1 MKKSKPQPATMAQA
15 DIRKG
20 TGNIQTY
27 LTEPQGI
34 IKNMNGNIQKLIQ
47 SQAKKAKSAMRVL
60 SRSSADVRNNAL
72 FAMAESIQNSKDKI
86 QESNRIDLEKGEK
99 TGVPAPLMQRLL
111 LDDQKIERMVDN
123 LRQVAALP
131 DPIGEIISMG
141 ERPNG
146 LKIGR
151 VRVPIGVVAVVYES
165 RPDVTVEVSAL
176 CIKSGNGV
184 ILRGGS
190 EAIHSNATLADIL
203 SKTAA
208 AEGVPDAIQFVNTT
222 DRQAVYELI
231 QLPDDVDLIIPRGS
245 NEFVQFLMKKS
256 DVPVLGHAD
265 GICHIYVDEA
275 ADLDMATKI
284 CMNAKVGYKVAVC
297 NAVETL
303 LVHTDA
309 AEQFLPILCDKLQG
323 ADVEIRG
330 CERTQQ
336 IYPTAKPATE
346 EDWRT
351 EYLDYILSVRVV
363 DDMGTAIDHIET
375 YGSHHS
381 DAIITESYSAAQRF
395 LKEVDSAAV
404 YVNASTVFT
413 DGYEFGLGAEVG
425 ISTQKLH
432 SRGPMGLEGLT
443 TYKYIVYGDGQ
454 VRE

>member
-1 MKKSKPQPATMAQA
+1 MSE
-15 DIRKG
+15 
-20 TGNIQTY
+20 NIQ
-27 LTEPQGI
+27 
-34 IKNMNGNIQKLIQ
+34 NMIQ
-47 SQAKKAKSAMRVL
+47 SKARKAKSAMRVL
-60 SRSSADVRNNAL
+60 SRSSADVRNNTL
-72 FAMAESIQNSKDKI
+72 LAMAESLMNAKDKI
-86 QESNRIDLEKGEK
+86 YEANRIDLENGEK
-99 TGVPAPLMQRLL
+99 TGLAAPLMQRLL
-111 LDDQKIERMVDN
+111 IDEKKMERMAAN

-131 DPIGEIISMG
+131 DPIGAVIQMA

-146 LKIGR
+146 LKIGT
-151 VRVPIGVVAVVYES
+151 VRVPIGVVGVVYES

-190 EAIHSNATLADIL
+190 EAIHSNATLARIL
-203 SKTAA
+203 SDTAA
-208 AEGVPDAIQFVNTT
+208 AKGILDAIQFVDTT
-222 DRQAVYELI
+222 DRQAVRELI
-231 QLPDDVDLIIPRGS
+231 RLPEFIDMVIPRGS
-245 NEFVQFLMKKS
+245 NDFVQYLMRES

-275 ADLDMATKI
+275 ADMGMATKL

-303 LVHTDA
+303 LVHEAVA
-309 AEQFLPILCDKLQG
+309 AKYLPTICEQLCN

-330 CERTQQ
+330 CERTRHV
-336 IYPTAKPATE
+336 YPAAKPATE

-351 EYLDYILSVRVV
+351 EYLDYILSIRVI
-363 DDMGTAIDHIET
+363 DSMDTAIDHIER

-381 DAIITESYSAAQRF
+381 DAIITESYSAAARF

-443 TYKYIVYGDGQ
+443 TYKYLVYGNGQ
-454 VRE
+454 IRE

>member
-1 MKKSKPQPATMAQA
+1 ME
-15 DIRKG
+15 R
-20 TGNIQTY
+20 NIQH
-27 LTEPQGI
+27 
-34 IKNMNGNIQKLIQ
+34 MIQTK
-47 SQAKKAKSAMRVL
+47 AKKAKAAMRIL
-60 SRSSADVRNNAL
+60 SRSSADIRNNAL
-72 FAMAESIQNSKDKI
+72 LAMAENILKSKDEI
-86 QESNRIDLEKGEK
+86 QEVNRFDLENGKK
-99 TGVPAPLMQRLL
+99 TELAAPLMQRLL
-111 LDDQKIERMVDN
+111 IDDPKIERMADN

-131 DPIGEIISMG
+131 DPIGEVISMR

-146 LKIGR
+146 LKIGT
-151 VRVPIGVVAVVYES
+151 VRVPIGVVGVVYES

-190 EAIHSNATLADIL
+190 EAIHSNTILARIL
-203 SKTAA
+203 SDTAA
-208 AEGVPDAIQFVNTT
+208 AEGVPNAIQFVDTT
-222 DRQAVYELI
+222 DRQAVYALI
-231 QLPDDVDLIIPRGS
+231 RLPEYIDLVIPRGS
-245 NEFVQFLMKKS
+245 NEFVQFLMRES
-256 DVPVLGHAD
+256 DIPVLGHAD

-275 ADLDMATKI
+275 ADLEMATKL
-284 CMNAKVGYKVAVC
+284 CMNAKVGYKVGVC

-303 LVHTDA
+303 LVHEA
-309 AEQFLPILCDKLQG
+309 VAKKYLPIIYDALQD
-323 ADVEIRG
+323 AEVEIRG

-336 IYPTAKPATE
+336 VCPTAKPATE

-351 EYLDYILSVRVV
+351 EYLDYILSIRVV
-363 DDMGTAIDHIET
+363 DSMDAAIDHIET

-381 DAIITESYSAAQRF
+381 DAIITESYSAAERF

-443 TYKYIVYGDGQ
+443 SYKYIIYGDGQ
-454 VRE
+454 VRA

>member
-1 MKKSKPQPATMAQA
+1 MNE
-15 DIRKG
+15 
-20 TGNIQTY
+20 NI
-27 LTEPQGI
+27 PS
-34 IKNMNGNIQKLIQ
+34 MIQ
-47 SQAKKAKSAMRVL
+47 SKARKAKSAMRIL
-60 SRSSADVRNNAL
+60 SRSSADIRNNAL
-72 FAMAESIQNSKDKI
+72 LAMAENLLKSRREIQAVN
-86 QESNRIDLEKGEK
+86 QIDLENGEK
-99 TGVPAPLMQRLL
+99 TGVPKPLMQRLL
-111 LDDQKIERMVDN
+111 LDDKKIDRMADN

-131 DPIGEIISMG
+131 DPIGEVISMR

-146 LKIGR
+146 LKIGT
-151 VRVPIGVVAVVYES
+151 VRVPIGVVGVIYES

-190 EAIHSNATLADIL
+190 EAIRSNTILADIL
-203 SKTAA
+203 GDTAA
-208 AEGVPDAIQFVNTT
+208 KEGVPDAIQFVETI

-231 QLPDDVDLIIPRGS
+231 RLPDYVDLVIPRGS
-245 NEFVQFLMKKS
+245 NEFVQKLMRES
-256 DVPVLGHAD
+256 AVPVLGHAD

-275 ADLDMATKI
+275 ADLDMATKL
-284 CMNAKVGYKVAVC
+284 CMNAKVGYKVGVC

-303 LVHTDA
+303 LVHETV
-309 AEQFLPILCDKLQG
+309 AEEYLPNICDNLQSE
-323 ADVEIRG
+323 DVEIRG

-336 IYPTAKPATE
+336 IISLAKPATE
-346 EDWRT
+346 EDWQT
-351 EYLDYILSVRVV
+351 EYLDYILSIRVV
-363 DDMGTAIDHIET
+363 DSMDSAIDHIEM

-381 DAIITESYSAAQRF
+381 DAIITESYSAAERF

-443 TYKYIVYGDGQ
+443 SYKYIIYGDGQ

>member
-1 MKKSKPQPATMAQA
+1 MSE
-15 DIRKG
+15 
-20 TGNIQTY
+20 NIQ
-27 LTEPQGI
+27 
-34 IKNMNGNIQKLIQ
+34 NMIQ
-47 SQAKKAKSAMRVL
+47 SKAKKAKAAMRVL
-60 SRSSADVRNNAL
+60 SRSSADIRNNAL
-72 FAMAESIQNSKDKI
+72 LAMAENILKAKDEI
-86 QESNRIDLEKGEK
+86 QEVNRFDLENGKK
-99 TGVPAPLMQRLL
+99 TELAAPLMQRLL
-111 LDDQKIERMVDN
+111 IDDQKIERMADN

-131 DPIGEIISMG
+131 DPIGEVISMG

-146 LKIGR
+146 LKIGT
-151 VRVPIGVVAVVYES
+151 VRVPIGVVGVVYES

-190 EAIHSNATLADIL
+190 EAIHSNTILARIL
-203 SKTAA
+203 SDTAA
-208 AEGVPDAIQFVNTT
+208 AEGVPDAIQFVDTT

-231 QLPDDVDLIIPRGS
+231 RLPEYIDLVIPRGS
-245 NEFVQFLMKKS
+245 NEFVQFLMRES
-256 DVPVLGHAD
+256 DIPVLGHAD

-275 ADLDMATKI
+275 ADLEMATKL
-284 CMNAKVGYKVAVC
+284 CMNAKVGYKVGVC

-303 LVHTDA
+303 LVHEAVAEEYLTVICDA
-309 AEQFLPILCDKLQG
+309 LEDAE
-323 ADVEIRG
+323 VEIRG
-330 CERTQQ
+330 CDRTQQ
-336 IYPTAKPATE
+336 IYAAAKPANE

-351 EYLDYILSVRVV
+351 EYLDYILSIRIV
-363 DDMGTAIDHIET
+363 DSMDTAIDHIET

-381 DAIITESYSAAQRF
+381 DAIITESYSAAERF

-443 TYKYIVYGDGQ
+443 SYKYIIYGDGQ

>member
-1 MKKSKPQPATMAQA
+1 MNEN
-15 DIRKG
+15 IR
-20 TGNIQTY
+20 
-27 LTEPQGI
+27 
-34 IKNMNGNIQKLIQ
+34 NMIQ
-47 SQAKKAKSAMRVL
+47 SKARKAKSAMRIL
-60 SRSSADVRNNAL
+60 SRSSADIRNNAL
-72 FAMAESIQNSKDKI
+72 LAMAENLLKSKREIQTVN
-86 QESNRIDLEKGEK
+86 QIDLENGEK
-99 TGVPAPLMQRLL
+99 TGVPKPLMQRLL
-111 LDDQKIERMVDN
+111 LDDKKIDRMADN
-123 LRQVAALP
+123 MRQVAALP
-131 DPIGEIISMG
+131 DPIGEVINMG

-146 LKIGR
+146 LKIGT
-151 VRVPIGVVAVVYES
+151 VRVPIGVVGVIYES

-190 EAIHSNATLADIL
+190 EAIHSNTFLADIL
-203 SKTAA
+203 GDTAA
-208 AEGVPDAIQFVNTT
+208 KEGVPDAIQFVDTV

-231 QLPDDVDLIIPRGS
+231 RLPDYVDLVIPRGS
-245 NEFVQFLMKKS
+245 NEFVQKLMRES
-256 DVPVLGHAD
+256 AVPVLGHAD

-275 ADLDMATKI
+275 ADLDMANNL

-303 LVHTDA
+303 LVHEVV
-309 AEQFLPILCDKLQG
+309 AEEYLPKICTNLLSE
-323 ADVEIRG
+323 DVEIRG

-336 IYPTAKPATE
+336 IVSSAKPATD

-351 EYLDYILSVRVV
+351 EYLDYILSIRVV
-363 DDMGTAIDHIET
+363 DSMDTAIDHIEM

-381 DAIITESYSAAQRF
+381 DAIITESYSAAERF

-443 TYKYIVYGDGQ
+443 SYKYIIYGDGQ
-454 VRE
+454 MRE

>member
-1 MKKSKPQPATMAQA
+1 MSE
-15 DIRKG
+15 
-20 TGNIQTY
+20 NIQ
-27 LTEPQGI
+27 
-34 IKNMNGNIQKLIQ
+34 NSIQ
-47 SQAKKAKSAMRVL
+47 SKARKAKSAMRVL
-60 SRSSADVRNNAL
+60 SRSSVDVRNNAL
-72 FAMAESIQNSKDKI
+72 LAMAESLLHAKDKI
-86 QESNRIDLEKGEK
+86 QAANRIDLGDGEK
-99 TGVPAPLMQRLL
+99 TGLAAPLMQRLL
-111 LDDQKIERMVDN
+111 LDDKKIERMADN

-131 DPIGEIISMG
+131 DPIGAVISMG

-146 LKIGR
+146 LKIGT
-151 VRVPIGVVAVVYES
+151 VRVPIGVVGVVYES

-190 EAIHSNATLADIL
+190 EAIHSNATLARIL
-203 SKTAA
+203 SDTAA
-208 AEGVPDAIQFVNTT
+208 AAGIPDAIQFVDTT
-222 DRQAVYELI
+222 DRQAVRELI
-231 QLPDDVDLIIPRGS
+231 RLPEYIDMVIPRGS
-245 NEFVQFLMKKS
+245 NEFVQYLMRES

-275 ADLDMATKI
+275 ADLRMATKL

-303 LVHTDA
+303 LVHEA
-309 AEQFLPILCDKLQG
+309 VAERYLPTLCEQLRA
-323 ADVEIRG
+323 ADVEVRG
-330 CERTQQ
+330 CENTCQV
-336 IYPTAKPATE
+336 YPAAKPATE
-346 EDWRT
+346 TDWRT
-351 EYLDYILSVRVV
+351 EYLDYILSIRVV
-363 DDMGTAIDHIET
+363 DSMDTAIDHIER

-381 DAIITESYSAAQRF
+381 DAIVTESYTAAERF

-443 TYKYIVYGDGQ
+443 TYKYIIYGNGQ
-454 VRE
+454 IRL

>member
-1 MKKSKPQPATMAQA
+1 MDK
-15 DIRKG
+15 
-20 TGNIQTY
+20 NIQH
-27 LTEPQGI
+27 
-34 IKNMNGNIQKLIQ
+34 MIQTKAQ
-47 SQAKKAKSAMRVL
+47 KAKAAMRIL
-60 SRSSADVRNNAL
+60 SRSSADIRNNTL
-72 FAMAESIQNSKDKI
+72 LMMAENILKAKDDI
-86 QESNRIDLEKGEK
+86 QEVNRFDLENGKK
-99 TGVPAPLMQRLL
+99 TELAAPLMQRLL
-111 LDDQKIERMVDN
+111 IDDPKIERMADN

-131 DPIGEIISMG
+131 DPIGEVISMG
-141 ERPNG
+141 ERPNR
-146 LKIGR
+146 LKIGT
-151 VRVPIGVVAVVYES
+151 VRVPIGVVGVVYES

-190 EAIHSNATLADIL
+190 EAIHSNTILARIL
-203 SKTAA
+203 SDTAA
-208 AEGVPDAIQFVNTT
+208 AEGVPDAIQFVDTT

-231 QLPDDVDLIIPRGS
+231 RLPEYIDLVIPRGS
-245 NEFVQFLMKKS
+245 NEFVQFLMRES
-256 DVPVLGHAD
+256 DIPVLGHAD

-275 ADLDMATKI
+275 ADLEMATKL
-284 CMNAKVGYKVAVC
+284 CMNAKVGYKVGVC

-303 LVHTDA
+303 LVHKA
-309 AEQFLPILCDKLQG
+309 VAEKYLPIICGALQD
-323 ADVEIRG
+323 AEVEIRG
-330 CERTQQ
+330 CEHTHQ
-336 IYPTAKPATE
+336 IYPAAKPATE

-351 EYLDYILSVRVV
+351 EYLDYILSIRVV
-363 DDMGTAIDHIET
+363 DSMDTAIDHIET

-381 DAIITESYSAAQRF
+381 DAIITESYSAAERF

-443 TYKYIVYGDGQ
+443 SYKYIIYGDGQ

>member
-1 MKKSKPQPATMAQA
+1 MSE
-15 DIRKG
+15 
-20 TGNIQTY
+20 NIQ
-27 LTEPQGI
+27 E
-34 IKNMNGNIQKLIQ
+34 MIQ

-60 SRSSADVRNNAL
+60 SRSSADIRNNAL
-72 FAMAESIQNSKDKI
+72 LAMAESLQASKDKI
-86 QESNRIDLEKGEK
+86 QAANRMDLENGEK
-99 TGVPAPLMQRLL
+99 TGVPAPLMERLL
-111 LDDQKIERMVDN
+111 IDDKKIERMVDN

-131 DPIGEIISMG
+131 DPIGSIISMG

-146 LKIGR
+146 LKIGT

-190 EAIHSNATLADIL
+190 EAIHSNATLARIL
-203 SKTAA
+203 RDTAA
-208 AEGVPDAIQFVNTT
+208 AEGVPDAIQFVDTT

-231 QLPDDVDLIIPRGS
+231 RLPDYVDLVIPRGS
-245 NEFVQFLMKKS
+245 NAFVQFLMKKS

-265 GICHIYVDEA
+265 GICHIYVDKA
-275 ADLDMATKI
+275 ADLEMANNI

-297 NAVETL
+297 NALETL
-303 LVHTDA
+303 LVHADT
-309 AEQFLPILCDKLQG
+309 AEKFLPAFCETLQDS
-323 ADVEIRG
+323 DVEIRG

-336 IYPTAKPATE
+336 LYPTAKPATE

-351 EYLDYILSVRVV
+351 EYLDYILSIRVV
-363 DDMGTAIDHIET
+363 DNIETAIDHIET

-381 DAIITESYSAAQRF
+381 DAIITESYSTAQRF

-454 VRE
+454 IRE

>member
-1 MKKSKPQPATMAQA
+1 
-15 DIRKG
+15 
-20 TGNIQTY
+20 
-27 LTEPQGI
+27 
-34 IKNMNGNIQKLIQ
+34 
-47 SQAKKAKSAMRVL
+47 
-60 SRSSADVRNNAL
+60 
-72 FAMAESIQNSKDKI
+72 
-86 QESNRIDLEKGEK
+86 
-99 TGVPAPLMQRLL
+99 MQRLL

-131 DPIGEIISMG
+131 DPIGEVISMG

-190 EAIHSNATLADIL
+190 EAIHSNATLAEIL
-203 SKTAA
+203 SETAA

-303 LVHTDA
+303 LGPYQCRRASFSLFSATSYRA
-309 AEQFLPILCDKLQG
+309 QMSKS
-323 ADVEIRG
+323 ADVNEHSKSIRQRNPQLKKTG
-330 CERTQQ
+330 GQNTS
-336 IYPTAKPATE
+336 IISYPFE
-346 EDWRT
+346 
-351 EYLDYILSVRVV
+351 L
-363 DDMGTAIDHIET
+363 
-375 YGSHHS
+375 
-381 DAIITESYSAAQRF
+381 
-395 LKEVDSAAV
+395 
-404 YVNASTVFT
+404 
-413 DGYEFGLGAEVG
+413 
-425 ISTQKLH
+425 
-432 SRGPMGLEGLT
+432 
-443 TYKYIVYGDGQ
+443 
-454 VRE
+454 

>member
-1 MKKSKPQPATMAQA
+1 
-15 DIRKG
+15 
-20 TGNIQTY
+20 
-27 LTEPQGI
+27 
-34 IKNMNGNIQKLIQ
+34 MNGNIQELIQ

-60 SRSSADVRNNAL
+60 SRSSADIRNHAL
-72 FAMAESIQNSKDKI
+72 LAMAENLLNSKDKI
-86 QESNRIDLEKGEK
+86 QAANRIDLENGEK

-111 LDDQKIERMVDN
+111 IDDKKIERMVDN

-131 DPIGEIISMG
+131 DPIGSVISMG

-146 LKIGR
+146 LKIGT

-190 EAIHSNATLADIL
+190 EAIHSNATLARIL
-203 SKTAA
+203 SDTAA
-208 AEGVPDAIQFVNTT
+208 AEGVPDAIQFVDTT

-231 QLPDDVDLIIPRGS
+231 CLPDDIDLVIPRGS
-245 NEFVQFLMKKS
+245 NEFVQFLMKES

-265 GICHIYVDEA
+265 GICHIYVDKA
-275 ADLDMATKI
+275 ADLEMANKI

-303 LVHTDA
+303 LVHA
-309 AEQFLPILCDKLQG
+309 ATAEKFLPAFCKTLQ
-323 ADVEIRG
+323 DSDIEIRG
-330 CERTQQ
+330 CKRTQQ
-336 IYPTAKPATE
+336 LYPATKPATE

-351 EYLDYILSVRVV
+351 EYLDYILSIRVV
-363 DDMGTAIDHIET
+363 DDIETAIDHIET

-381 DAIITESYSAAQRF
+381 DAIITESYSASQRF

-454 VRE
+454 IRE

>member
-1 MKKSKPQPATMAQA
+1 MNE
-15 DIRKG
+15 
-20 TGNIQTY
+20 NIQH
-27 LTEPQGI
+27 
-34 IKNMNGNIQKLIQ
+34 MIQLK
-47 SQAKKAKSAMRVL
+47 AKKAKAAMRIL
-60 SRSSADVRNNAL
+60 SRSSADIRNNAL
-72 FAMAESIQNSKDKI
+72 LAMSENILKAKDDI
-86 QESNRIDLEKGEK
+86 QEVNRYDLENGEK
-99 TGVPAPLMQRLL
+99 TGLEKPLMQRLL
-111 LDDQKIERMVDN
+111 LDDRKIARMADN

-131 DPIGEIISMG
+131 DPLGEVISMG

-151 VRVPIGVVAVVYES
+151 VRVPIGVVGVVYES

-190 EAIHSNATLADIL
+190 EAIHSNNILASIL
-203 SKTAA
+203 SDTAA
-208 AEGVPDAIQFVNTT
+208 KEGVPDAIQFVDTT

-231 QLPDDVDLIIPRGS
+231 RLPEYIDLVIPRGS
-245 NEFVQFLMKKS
+245 NEFVQKLMRES
-256 DVPVLGHAD
+256 VIPVLGHAD

-275 ADLDMATKI
+275 ADLEMASKI
-284 CMNAKVGYKVAVC
+284 CLNAKVGYKVAVC
-297 NAVETL
+297 NALETL
-303 LVHTDA
+303 LVHTDVA
-309 AEQFLPILCDKLQG
+309 DTFLPDFCESLQEQN
-323 ADVEIRG
+323 VEVRG
-330 CERTQQ
+330 CPKTQQ
-336 IYPTAKPATE
+336 IVPTAKPATE

-351 EYLDYILSVRVV
+351 EYLDYILSIRVV
-363 DDMGTAIDHIET
+363 DDIDTAIDHIET

-381 DAIITESYSAAQRF
+381 DAIITESYSASQRF

-443 TYKYIVYGDGQ
+443 SYKYIIYGDGQ

>member
-1 MKKSKPQPATMAQA
+1 MNK
-15 DIRKG
+15 DIQ
-20 TGNIQTY
+20 NIIQT
-27 LTEPQGI
+27 
-34 IKNMNGNIQKLIQ
+34 K
-47 SQAKKAKSAMRVL
+47 AKKAKSAMRVL
-60 SRSSADVRNNAL
+60 SRSSADIRNSAL
-72 FAMAESIQNSKDKI
+72 FAMAENLLNAKDVI
-86 QESNRIDLEKGEK
+86 QEANCIDLEKGEE
-99 TGVPAPLMQRLL
+99 TGLEKPLMQRLL
-111 LDDQKIERMVDN
+111 LDDKKIERMADN

-131 DPIGEIISMG
+131 DPIGDVISMG

-151 VRVPIGVVAVVYES
+151 VRVPIGVVGVVYES

-190 EAIHSNATLADIL
+190 EAIRSNTILASLL
-203 SKTAA
+203 SDTAA
-208 AEGVPDAIQFVNTT
+208 KQGVPDAIQFVDTT

-231 QLPDDVDLIIPRGS
+231 RLPEYIDLVIPRGS
-245 NEFVQFLMKKS
+245 NEFVQFLMRES

-265 GICHIYVDEA
+265 GICHIYVDA
-275 ADLDMATKI
+275 DADLEMATKL
-284 CMNAKVGYKVAVC
+284 CMNAKVGYKVGVC
-297 NAVETL
+297 NAIETL
-303 LVHTDA
+303 LVHEQV
-309 AEQFLPILCDKLQG
+309 AEKYLPSICEKLQK

-330 CERTQQ
+330 CNQTRNIFPEAG
-336 IYPTAKPATE
+336 TASE

-363 DDMGTAIDHIET
+363 GSMEEAIDHIEE

-381 DAIITESYSAAQRF
+381 DAIITESYHAAERF

-443 TYKYIVYGDGQ
+443 SYKYIVYGNGQ

>member
-1 MKKSKPQPATMAQA
+1 MNEN
-15 DIRKG
+15 IR
-20 TGNIQTY
+20 
-27 LTEPQGI
+27 
-34 IKNMNGNIQKLIQ
+34 NMIQ
-47 SQAKKAKSAMRVL
+47 SKARKAKSAMRIL
-60 SRSSADVRNNAL
+60 SRSSADIRNNAL
-72 FAMAESIQNSKDKI
+72 LAMAENLLKSRREIQTVN
-86 QESNRIDLEKGEK
+86 QIDLENGEK
-99 TGVPAPLMQRLL
+99 TGVPKPLMQRLL
-111 LDDQKIERMVDN
+111 LDDKKIDRMADN

-131 DPIGEIISMG
+131 DPIGEVISMR

-146 LKIGR
+146 LKIGT
-151 VRVPIGVVAVVYES
+151 VRVPIGVVGVIYES

-190 EAIHSNATLADIL
+190 EAIRSNTILADIL
-203 SKTAA
+203 GDTAA
-208 AEGVPDAIQFVNTT
+208 KEGVPDAIQFVDTI

-231 QLPDDVDLIIPRGS
+231 NLPDYVDLVIPRGS
-245 NEFVQFLMKKS
+245 NEFVQKLMRES
-256 DVPVLGHAD
+256 AVPVLGHAD

-275 ADLDMATKI
+275 ADLDMANKL
-284 CMNAKVGYKVAVC
+284 CMNAKVGYKVGVC

-303 LVHTDA
+303 LVHEA
-309 AEQFLPILCDKLQG
+309 VAEAYLPEICTNLKG
-323 ADVEIRG
+323 EDVEIRG

-336 IYPTAKPATE
+336 IVSSVKPATE

-351 EYLDYILSVRVV
+351 EYLDYILSIRVV
-363 DDMGTAIDHIET
+363 DSMDTAIDHIEM

-381 DAIITESYSAAQRF
+381 DAIITESYSAAERF

-443 TYKYIVYGDGQ
+443 SYKYIIYGDGQ

>member
-1 MKKSKPQPATMAQA
+1 MSE
-15 DIRKG
+15 
-20 TGNIQTY
+20 NIQ
-27 LTEPQGI
+27 
-34 IKNMNGNIQKLIQ
+34 NMIQ
-47 SQAKKAKSAMRVL
+47 SKARKAKSAMRVL
-60 SRSSADVRNNAL
+60 SRSSVDVRNNAL
-72 FAMAESIQNSKDKI
+72 LAMAESLLNAKDKI
-86 QESNRIDLEKGEK
+86 QAANQIDLGDGEK
-99 TGVPAPLMQRLL
+99 TGLAAPLMQRLL
-111 LDDQKIERMVDN
+111 IDDKKIERMADN

-131 DPIGEIISMG
+131 DPIGAVISMG

-146 LKIGR
+146 LKIGT
-151 VRVPIGVVAVVYES
+151 VRVPIGVVGVVYES

-190 EAIHSNATLADIL
+190 EAIHSNATLARIL
-203 SKTAA
+203 SDTAA
-208 AEGVPDAIQFVNTT
+208 SAGIPEAIQFVDTT
-222 DRQAVYELI
+222 DRQAVRELI
-231 QLPDDVDLIIPRGS
+231 RLPEFIDLVIPRGS
-245 NEFVQFLMKKS
+245 NEFVQYLMRKS
-256 DVPVLGHAD
+256 EVPVLGHAD

-275 ADLDMATKI
+275 ADLGMATKL

-303 LVHTDA
+303 LVHETV
-309 AEQFLPILCDKLQG
+309 AEQYLPVICEQLHK
-323 ADVEIRG
+323 ADVEVRG
-330 CERTQQ
+330 CERTHQ

-346 EDWRT
+346 TDWRT
-351 EYLDYILSVRVV
+351 EYLDYILSIRVV
-363 DDMGTAIDHIET
+363 DSMDTAIDHIET

-381 DAIITESYSAAQRF
+381 DAIITESYAAAERF

-443 TYKYIVYGDGQ
+443 TYKYIIYGNGQ
-454 VRE
+454 IRE

>member
-1 MKKSKPQPATMAQA
+1 MNK
-15 DIRKG
+15 DIQK
-20 TGNIQTY
+20 NIQT
-27 LTEPQGI
+27 
-34 IKNMNGNIQKLIQ
+34 K
-47 SQAKKAKSAMRVL
+47 AKKAKSAMRVL
-60 SRSSADVRNNAL
+60 SRSSADIRNSAL
-72 FAMAESIQNSKDKI
+72 LAMAENLLNAKDVI
-86 QESNRIDLEKGEK
+86 QEANHIDLEKGEE
-99 TGVPAPLMQRLL
+99 TGLEKPLMQRLL
-111 LDDQKIERMVDN
+111 LDNKKIERMADN

-131 DPIGEIISMG
+131 DPIGDVISMG

-151 VRVPIGVVAVVYES
+151 VRVPIGVVGVVYES

-190 EAIHSNATLADIL
+190 EAIRSNTILASLL
-203 SKTAA
+203 SDTAA
-208 AEGVPDAIQFVNTT
+208 KQGVPDAIQFVDTT

-231 QLPDDVDLIIPRGS
+231 RLPEYIDLVIPRGS
-245 NEFVQFLMKKS
+245 NEFVQFLMRES

-265 GICHIYVDEA
+265 GICHIYVDED
-275 ADLDMATKI
+275 ADLEMATKL
-284 CMNAKVGYKVAVC
+284 CMNAKVGYKVGVC
-297 NAVETL
+297 NAIETL
-303 LVHTDA
+303 LVHEHI
-309 AEQFLPILCDKLQG
+309 AEKYLPAICEKLQK

-330 CERTQQ
+330 CNQTRNIFPDART
-336 IYPTAKPATE
+336 ASD

-363 DDMGTAIDHIET
+363 GSMEEAIDHIEE

-381 DAIITESYSAAQRF
+381 DAIITESYHAAERF

-443 TYKYIVYGDGQ
+443 SYKYIVYGNGQ
-454 VRE
+454 IRE

>member
-1 MKKSKPQPATMAQA
+1 MNE
-15 DIRKG
+15 
-20 TGNIQTY
+20 NIQ
-27 LTEPQGI
+27 ER
-34 IKNMNGNIQKLIQ
+34 IQ

-60 SRSSADVRNNAL
+60 SRSSADVRNHTL
-72 FAMAESIQNSKDKI
+72 LAMAESLQNAKDKI
-86 QESNRIDLEKGEK
+86 QAANRIDLENGEK
-99 TGVPAPLMQRLL
+99 TGLAAPLMQRLL
-111 LDDQKIERMVDN
+111 IDDKKLERMVDN

-131 DPIGEIISMG
+131 DPIGAIISMG

-146 LKIGR
+146 LKIGTI
-151 VRVPIGVVAVVYES
+151 RVPIGVVAVVYES

-190 EAIHSNATLADIL
+190 EAIHSNATLARIL
-203 SKTAA
+203 SDTAA
-208 AEGVPDAIQFVNTT
+208 AQGVPDAIQFVDTT

-231 QLPDDVDLIIPRGS
+231 QLPDYIDLVIPRGS
-245 NEFVQFLMKKS
+245 NAFVQFLMKES

-265 GICHIYVDEA
+265 GICHIYVDKA
-275 ADLDMATKI
+275 ADLNMAHKI

-303 LVHTDA
+303 LVHADT
-309 AEQFLPILCDKLQG
+309 AEKFLPAFCETLHD
-323 ADVEIRG
+323 ANVDIRG
-330 CERTQQ
+330 CEHTQQ
-336 IYPTAKPATE
+336 LYPAAKPATE

-351 EYLDYILSVRVV
+351 EYLDYILAIRVV
-363 DDMGTAIDHIET
+363 NDIDAAIDHIET

-381 DAIITESYSAAQRF
+381 DAIITESYSASQRF

-443 TYKYIVYGDGQ
+443 TYKYIVYGNGQ

>member
-1 MKKSKPQPATMAQA
+1 MNEDIQNMVKSKA
-15 DIRKG
+15 R
-20 TGNIQTY
+20 
-27 LTEPQGI
+27 
-34 IKNMNGNIQKLIQ
+34 
-47 SQAKKAKSAMRVL
+47 KAKSAMRVL
-60 SRSSADVRNNAL
+60 SRSSADLRNNTL
-72 FAMAESIQNSKDKI
+72 LAMAENLLKSRKEIQTVN
-86 QESNRIDLEKGEK
+86 QIDLENGEK
-99 TGVPAPLMQRLL
+99 NGVPKPLMQRLL
-111 LDDQKIERMVDN
+111 LEDKKIDRMADN
-123 LRQVAALP
+123 IRQVAALP
-131 DPIGEIISMG
+131 DPIGEVISMR

-146 LKIGR
+146 LRIGT
-151 VRVPIGVVAVVYES
+151 VRVPIGVVGVIYES

-190 EAIHSNATLADIL
+190 EAIHSNTILADIL
-203 SKTAA
+203 ADTAA
-208 AEGVPDAIQFVNTT
+208 KEGVPDAIQFVDTI

-231 QLPDDVDLIIPRGS
+231 HLTDYVDLVIPRGS
-245 NEFVQFLMKKS
+245 NEFVQLLMKES
-256 DVPVLGHAD
+256 AVPVLGHAD

-275 ADLDMATKI
+275 ADLDMANKL

-303 LVHTDA
+303 LVHEA
-309 AEQFLPILCDKLQG
+309 VAENYLPNICNNLQSE
-323 ADVEIRG
+323 DVEIRG

-336 IYPTAKPATE
+336 IVSSAKPATE

-351 EYLDYILSVRVV
+351 EYLDYILSIRVV
-363 DDMGTAIDHIET
+363 DSMDTAIDHIEM

-381 DAIITESYSAAQRF
+381 DAIITESYSAAERF

-443 TYKYIVYGDGQ
+443 SYKYIIYGDGQ

>member
-1 MKKSKPQPATMAQA
+1 M
-15 DIRKG
+15 I
-20 TGNIQTY
+20 
-27 LTEPQGI
+27 L
-34 IKNMNGNIQKLIQ
+34 KN
-47 SQAKKAKSAMRVL
+47 
-60 SRSSADVRNNAL
+60 
-72 FAMAESIQNSKDKI
+72 
-86 QESNRIDLEKGEK
+86 GEK
-99 TGVPAPLMQRLL
+99 TGLEAPLMQRLL
-111 LDDQKIERMVDN
+111 IDDRKIARMVDN

-131 DPIGEIISMG
+131 DPIGEVISMG

-151 VRVPIGVVAVVYES
+151 VRVPIGVVGVVYES

-190 EAIHSNATLADIL
+190 EAIHSNNILASIL
-203 SKTAA
+203 SDTAA
-208 AEGVPDAIQFVNTT
+208 KECVPDAIQFVDTT

-231 QLPDDVDLIIPRGS
+231 RLPEYIDLIIPRGS
-245 NEFVQFLMKKS
+245 NEFVQKLMRES
-256 DVPVLGHAD
+256 DIPVLGHAD

-275 ADLDMATKI
+275 ADLDMAVKI

-297 NAVETL
+297 NALETL
-303 LVHTDA
+303 LVHTEIADDFLSA
-309 AEQFLPILCDKLQG
+309 FCESFQEQN
-323 ADVEIRG
+323 VEVRG
-330 CERTQQ
+330 CPRTQR
-336 IYPTAKPATE
+336 IVTTAKPATE
-346 EDWRT
+346 EDWKT
-351 EYLDYILSVRVV
+351 EYLDYIVSIRVV
-363 DDMGTAIDHIET
+363 DDIDTAIDHIET

-381 DAIITESYSAAQRF
+381 DAIITESYSASQRF

-443 TYKYIVYGDGQ
+443 SYKYIIFGDGQ

>member
-1 MKKSKPQPATMAQA
+1 MDK
-15 DIRKG
+15 
-20 TGNIQTY
+20 NIQH
-27 LTEPQGI
+27 
-34 IKNMNGNIQKLIQ
+34 MIQ
-47 SQAKKAKSAMRVL
+47 SKAKKAKAAMRVL
-60 SRSSADVRNNAL
+60 SRSSADIRNNAL
-72 FAMAESIQNSKDKI
+72 LAMAENILKSKDDI
-86 QESNRIDLEKGEK
+86 QEVNRFDLENGKK
-99 TGVPAPLMQRLL
+99 TELAAPLMQRLL
-111 LDDQKIERMVDN
+111 IDDQKIERMADN

-131 DPIGEIISMG
+131 DPIGEVISMG

-146 LKIGR
+146 LKIGT
-151 VRVPIGVVAVVYES
+151 VRVPIGIVGVVYES

-190 EAIHSNATLADIL
+190 EAIHSNTILARIL
-203 SKTAA
+203 SDTAA
-208 AEGVPDAIQFVNTT
+208 AEGVPDAIQFVDTT

-231 QLPDDVDLIIPRGS
+231 RLPEYIDLVIPRGS
-245 NEFVQFLMKKS
+245 NEFVQFLMRES
-256 DVPVLGHAD
+256 DIPVLGHAD

-275 ADLDMATKI
+275 ANLEMATKL
-284 CMNAKVGYKVAVC
+284 CMNAKVGYKVGVC

-303 LVHTDA
+303 LVHEA
-309 AEQFLPILCDKLQG
+309 VAEKYLPIICDKLRD
-323 ADVEIRG
+323 AEVEIRG
-330 CERTQQ
+330 CEHTGQ
-336 IYPTAKPATE
+336 IYPAAKPATE

-363 DDMGTAIDHIET
+363 DSMDTAIDHIET

-381 DAIITESYSAAQRF
+381 DAIITESYTAAERF

-443 TYKYIVYGDGQ
+443 SYKYIIYGDGQ